1 MDELVTCCID
11 ALSCSRCFLC
21 TNLPAPGNMDCSAS
35 LGAQPHP
42 LRLQQ
47 RSSAQSRAAAMDGYR
62 QSESDRDRGGAKM
75 RTCALPGAMRSWA
88 FSRSSERKTQ
98 EHSSADTP
106 NHGRK
111 ERNGE
116 QLVRLAPGG
125 ARGSGG
131 RAGAGLHIDIGFLR
145 FCPRDRSRSV
155 RFTPQENFHTT
166 ETNPTISYRTFCSDL
181 VSKCAMPLR
190 RGPAWQTSGSSNFGT
205 PEGRETT
212 A

>member
-1 MDELVTCCID
+1 MTTGFYYIGLQRTMDELVTCCID

-47 RSSAQSRAAAMDGYR
+47 RSSAQSRAAAMDGHR

-88 FSRSSERKTQ
+88 FPRSSERKTQ

-145 FCPRDRSRSV
+145 FCPRNRSRSV
-155 RFTPQENFHTT
+155 RFTPQEMHQSTPRIFTRQRPIRQLVT
-166 ETNPTISYRTFCSDL
+166 EHSAL
-181 VSKCAMPLR
+181 
-190 RGPAWQTSGSSNFGT
+190 TS
-205 PEGRETT
+205 
-212 A
+212 